1 MFDVKAYFKNGC
13 SSLNDENVKA
23 IRQLRDNIAKE
34 LSNNYGDNGYR
45 CRSAISELLK
55 DYLIDRFEIDTIE
68 QVESYY
74 DDNSYGNFGYNYI
87 FSSGD
92 NLQVLDSDIQIAMIK
107 KAHVMVELRNDKIDA
122 SIVLSEL
129 LSPLCMCINPKKV
142 VTV

>member
-1 MFDVKAYFKNGC
+1 MFDVNAYFKNGC
-13 SSLNDENVKA
+13 SSLNDDNVNA
-23 IRQLRDNIAKE
+23 LRQLRDNVAKE

-68 QVESYY
+68 QVESFY

-92 NLQVLDSDIQIAMIK
+92 SLQILDSDIHKAMIRFID
-107 KAHVMVELRNDKIDA
+107 VMVELRNEQIEA
-122 SIVLSEL
+122 SIMLSEL
-129 LSPLCMCINPKKV
+129 LNPLRMCVNPKKF